1 MNIFF
6 KVKVSVMTNTYETVD
21 YERFYS
27 TYEIAK
33 AKVEEDVRTTFGV
46 RDAEINFIDI
56 SFCEDVEKT
65 VSVGC
70 NVDNFFSQATGDK
83 IISLSFYIK
92 QVHFSD

>member
-1 MNIFF
+1 MNTFF
-6 KVKVSVMTNTYETVD
+6 KVKFSAMTNEYETVE

-33 AKVEEDVRTTFGV
+33 AKVEEDVRITFGV
-46 RDAEINFIDI
+46 QDTEINFVDI
-56 SFCEDVEKT
+56 SFSEDIEKS

-70 NVDNFFSQATGDK
+70 NVDNFFSQAAGDK

-92 QVHFSD
+92 QVYFSD